1 MAGERVRAMPVE
13 ALEKQ
18 TCTHEALEACVE
30 QGSLYVI
37 VDAIAHN
44 DVSGFAAELVSDS
57 ASESASES
65 TSESTSEVTCSSPV
79 PDLNVSELVTED
91 AVPHLLKVSARFWRF
106 LNRDIWQQ
114 GDDAPAPDWGLFL
127 QLRDPELAFS
137 VLLEH
142 WRRWYRVE
150 LPDQMPAVFRFFDP
164 RLIDAFLDVSSPAEQ
179 AVFFGPVCRLL
190 LPQADGSA
198 RIYNAPVLADT
209 HNTPGRNRLFIMR
222 DKHLKAMELRRLEQR
237 IPAFRAYLE
246 KHFEDDFQYLQI
258 TDRDRFIREGL
269 GRATEHGFFSEQ
281 ATLGWLSLQLLHG
294 PDFATTQPWAIDILN
309 EKRHT
314 LGNEDRADRLINAG
328 FDKAVSRGRE
338 EI

>member
-1 MAGERVRAMPVE
+1 MPVD

-30 QGSLYVI
+30 QGSLYAI

-44 DVSGFAAELVSDS
+44 DVSGFAAEL

-65 TSESTSEVTCSSPV
+65 TSEVTRSSPV
-79 PDLNVSELVTED
+79 PDLNASELVTED
-91 AVPHLLKVSARFWRF
+91 AVPHLLKVSPRFWRF

-137 VLLEH
+137 VLLKH

-150 LPDQMPAVFRFFDP
+150 LPDQMSVVFRFFDP
-164 RLIDAFLDVSSPAEQ
+164 RLTDAFLDVSSPVEQ
-179 AVFFGPVCRLL
+179 AVFFGPVSRLL

-198 RIYNAPVLADT
+198 RIYHAPVLANT
-209 HNTPGRNRLFIMR
+209 HNTPSRNRLFIMR
-222 DKHLKAMELRRLEQR
+222 DEHLKALELRRLEQR
-237 IPAFRAYLE
+237 IPAFRDYLE
-246 KHFEDDFQYLQI
+246 SHFEDDFQHLQI
-258 TDRDRFIREGL
+258 TDRDRFIRKGL
-269 GRATEHGFFSEQ
+269 GLATEYGFFSEQ
-281 ATLGWLSLQLLHG
+281 ATVGWLSLQLLHG

-328 FDKAVSRGRE
+328 FDRAVSRDRE
-338 EI
+338 EIA